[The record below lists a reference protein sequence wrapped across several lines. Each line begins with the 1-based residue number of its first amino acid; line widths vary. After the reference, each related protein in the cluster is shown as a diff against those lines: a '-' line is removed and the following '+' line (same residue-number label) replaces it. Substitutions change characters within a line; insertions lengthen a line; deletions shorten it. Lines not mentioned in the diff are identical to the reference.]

1 MATLT
6 TTRRGHRPTAAA
18 SSGAWISNALAGAQL
33 WDTEGSGTS
42 RDTAPR
48 GTESADMIAAPAC
61 SWGVHAMTSQPLDLW
76 DDAVRRHDRRV
87 YLSVLALGL
96 MPERAREITQAA
108 WTRLIEQH
116 QRGALDEIELP
127 GLAIRQARFLAFNEL
142 SRTRVENRVLAAV
155 PDPPAAPD
163 TERVVGSRQE
173 IERVLAALATC
184 SPTARKVFRL
194 VYATPGGTASQA
206 AKEVGLS
213 LQRVRQIL
221 CETRRHIR
229 LALAEETP

>member
-1 MATLT
+1 
-6 TTRRGHRPTAAA
+6 
-18 SSGAWISNALAGAQL
+18 
-33 WDTEGSGTS
+33 
-42 RDTAPR
+42 
-48 GTESADMIAAPAC
+48 MIAAPAC

-96 MPERAREITQAA
+96 PPERAREITQAA

-116 QRGALDEIELP
+116 QRGALGEIELP

-229 LALAEETP
+229 RALAEETP